1 MDALTLLEPD
11 HQKVKKLMGEI
22 EKTTERGVKTREQ
35 LFTKLVDE
43 LTIHEKI
50 EEQIFY
56 PAVKER
62 ATSKQLE
69 ELVTES
75 YEEHHFV
82 DIVKAE
88 IENTPFDSEEWAAK
102 FKVMMEN
109 IEHHAFEEEE
119 GKMFP
124 KVRRAFKKDELED
137 MGTRVEELKDHPM
150 ARLPGQ
156 GLREHER
163 DEEAGQGVLP
173 GEHHRFVGVAS
184 GDRGG
189 GERRERDGRR
199 DLGQHG
205 VVEDEH
211 MRRGRRHAE
220 RDQRRD
226 DRWYRDEVRGRDR
239 QR

>member
-1 MDALTLLEPD
+1 MPPNLLIGRHVMDALTLLEQD

-35 LFTKLVDE
+35 LFSNLFTE

-69 ELVTES
+69 ELVNES
-75 YEEHHFV
+75 YEAHHFV

-137 MGTRVEELKDHPM
+137 MGTRMEELKSQLMDGMP
-150 ARLPGQ
+150 A
-156 GLREHER
+156 EER
-163 DEEAGQGVLP
+163 AG
-173 GEHHRFVGVAS
+173 A
-184 GDRGG
+184 
-189 GERRERDGRR
+189 
-199 DLGQHG
+199 
-205 VVEDEH
+205 
-211 MRRGRRHAE
+211 
-220 RDQRRD
+220 
-226 DRWYRDEVRGRDR
+226 
-239 QR
+239 

>member
-1 MDALTLLEPD
+1 MDALTLLEQD
-11 HQKVKKLMGEI
+11 HQKVKKLIGDSDN
-22 EKTTERGVKTREQ
+22 TTERCVKTREQ
-35 LFTKLVDE
+35 LFDKLVTE

-62 ATSKQLE
+62 APSKQLE

-75 YEEHHFV
+75 YAEHHFV

-124 KVRRAFKKDELED
+124 KVRQAFKKPELED
-137 MGTRVEELKDHPM
+137 LGTRMEELKM
-150 ARLPGQ
+150 QLIEVLAA
-156 GLREHER
+156 
-163 DEEAGQGVLP
+163 EEPTGA
-173 GEHHRFVGVAS
+173 
-184 GDRGG
+184 
-189 GERRERDGRR
+189 
-199 DLGQHG
+199 
-205 VVEDEH
+205 
-211 MRRGRRHAE
+211 
-220 RDQRRD
+220 
-226 DRWYRDEVRGRDR
+226 
-239 QR
+239 

>member
-1 MDALTLLEPD
+1 MDALTLLEQD

-22 EKTTERGVKTREQ
+22 EKTTERGIKTREQ
-35 LFTKLVDE
+35 LFNKLVEE

-56 PAVKER
+56 PEVKKR

-82 DIVKAE
+82 DMVKAE
-88 IENTPFDSEEWAAK
+88 IEGTPFDAEEWAAK

-124 KVRRAFKKDELED
+124 KVRRALGKDELED
-137 MGTRVEELKDHPM
+137 MGTRMQELKEQLMEGVP
-150 ARLPGQ
+150 A
-156 GLREHER
+156 EER
-163 DEEAGQGVLP
+163 AG
-173 GEHHRFVGVAS
+173 A
-184 GDRGG
+184 
-189 GERRERDGRR
+189 
-199 DLGQHG
+199 
-205 VVEDEH
+205 
-211 MRRGRRHAE
+211 
-220 RDQRRD
+220 
-226 DRWYRDEVRGRDR
+226 
-239 QR
+239 